1 MPLEC
6 LLLKYIVF
14 IYYIVCVSL
23 FLGSVSLPRNLLAKG
38 SIEEIL
44 SSQKVIDENVEKL
57 RNEQPEDLAPVNDG
71 DIEYVPEAIEDINV
85 DHLIKKLGCV
95 G

>member
-1 MPLEC
+1 MSFIEMYC
-6 LLLKYIVF
+6 LH
-14 IYYIVCVSL
+14 IVCVSL
-23 FLGSVSLPRNLLAKG
+23 FLGSVSLPRNLLTKG

-57 RNEQPEDLAPVNDG
+57 RNEQPEDLEPVNDG

-85 DHLIKKLGCV
+85 DHLVKKV
-95 G
+95 GNVG

>member
-1 MPLEC
+1 MEV
-6 LLLKYIVF
+6 YDSSF
-14 IYYIVCVSL
+14 
-23 FLGSVSLPRNLLAKG
+23 FLGSVSLPRNLLTKG

-57 RNEQPEDLAPVNDG
+57 KNEQPEDLEPVNDG

-85 DHLIKKLGCV
+85 DNLIKKLGYV

>member
-1 MPLEC
+1 MEV
-6 LLLKYIVF
+6 YDSSF
-14 IYYIVCVSL
+14 
-23 FLGSVSLPRNLLAKG
+23 FLGSVSLPRDLLAKG

-57 RNEQPEDLAPVNDG
+57 KNEQPEDLEPVNDG
-71 DIEYVPEAIEDINV
+71 DIEYVPEAVEDINV
-85 DHLIKKLGCV
+85 DNVIKKLGYV

>member
-1 MPLEC
+1 MSFI
-6 LLLKYIVF
+6 KVYIIF
-14 IYYIVCVSL
+14 
-23 FLGSVSLPRNLLAKG
+23 FPGSVSLPRNLLTKG

-57 RNEQPEDLAPVNDG
+57 RNQEPEHFDPMNDG
-71 DIEYVPEAIEDINV
+71 DIEYVPEVIENINV
-85 DHLIKKLGCV
+85 DHLFKKLGYC

>member
-1 MPLEC
+1 MSSV
-6 LLLKYIVF
+6 KVYIIF
-14 IYYIVCVSL
+14 
-23 FLGSVSLPRNLLAKG
+23 FPGSVSLPRNLLTKG

-44 SSQKVIDENVEKL
+44 SSQKAIDENVEKL
-57 RNEQPEDLAPVNDG
+57 RNQQPEHLEPMNDG
-71 DIEYVPEAIEDINV
+71 DMEYVPEGIENINV

>member
-1 MPLEC
+1 MSFV
-6 LLLKYIVF
+6 KVYIIF
-14 IYYIVCVSL
+14 
-23 FLGSVSLPRNLLAKG
+23 FPGSVSLPRNLLTKG

-44 SSQKVIDENVEKL
+44 SSQKAIDENVEKL
-57 RNEQPEDLAPVNDG
+57 RNQQPEHLEPMNDG
-71 DIEYVPEAIEDINV
+71 DIEYVPEVIENINV

>member
-1 MPLEC
+1 MSFIEMYC
-6 LLLKYIVF
+6 LHM
-14 IYYIVCVSL
+14 VCVSL
-23 FLGSVSLPRNLLAKG
+23 FLGSVSLPRNLLTKG

-57 RNEQPEDLAPVNDG
+57 KNEQPEDLEPVTDG
-71 DIEYVPEAIEDINV
+71 DIEYRYVPEAIIEDINV
-85 DHLIKKLGCV
+85 DHLVTKLGCV

>member
-1 MPLEC
+1 M
-6 LLLKYIVF
+6 Y
-14 IYYIVCVSL
+14 VSL

-57 RNEQPEDLAPVNDG
+57 RNEQPEDLEPVTDN
-71 DIEYVPEAIEDINV
+71 DIEYLPEAIEDINV
-85 DHLIKKLGCV
+85 DHLVKKLGYV

>member
-1 MPLEC
+1 MEV
-6 LLLKYIVF
+6 YDSSF
-14 IYYIVCVSL
+14 

-57 RNEQPEDLAPVNDG
+57 KNEQPEDLEPVNDG

-85 DHLIKKLGCV
+85 DNVIKKLGDV

>member
-1 MPLEC
+1 MEV
-6 LLLKYIVF
+6 YDSSF
-14 IYYIVCVSL
+14 

-57 RNEQPEDLAPVNDG
+57 KNEQPEDLEPVNDG
-71 DIEYVPEAIEDINV
+71 DIDYVPEATEDINV
-85 DHLIKKLGCV
+85 DNVIKKLGYV

>member
-1 MPLEC
+1 MTFIEIYC
-6 LLLKYIVF
+6 LRIV
-14 IYYIVCVSL
+14 YVSL
-23 FLGSVSLPRNLLAKG
+23 FLGSVSLPRNLLTKG

-57 RNEQPEDLAPVNDG
+57 RNEQPEDLEPVTDD
-71 DIEYVPEAIEDINV
+71 DIEYVPEAIEDVNV

>member
-1 MPLEC
+1 M
-6 LLLKYIVF
+6 
-14 IYYIVCVSL
+14 
-23 FLGSVSLPRNLLAKG
+23 SLPTNLLSKG

-57 RNEQPEDLAPVNDG
+57 RNEQPEDLEPLNDG
-71 DIEYVPEAIEDINV
+71 DIEYVPEVIDNINV
-85 DHLIKKLGCV
+85 DQLIKKLGCV

>member
-1 MPLEC
+1 M
-6 LLLKYIVF
+6 Y
-14 IYYIVCVSL
+14 VSL
-23 FLGSVSLPRNLLAKG
+23 ILGSVSLPRNLLTKG

-57 RNEQPEDLAPVNDG
+57 KNEQPEDLMPVNDG
-71 DIEYVPEAIEDINV
+71 DIKYVREAIENINV
-85 DHLIKKLGCV
+85 DHLVKKLGNV